1 MKEQLYII
9 KIGGNCIDDK
19 SVLIPFLSTFSA
31 IKGKKILIHGGGS
44 IATKHAQLLNIQQH
58 FHEGRRITDKQ
69 TLDIAVMSYR
79 GLINAEI
86 TSILQSMHCN
96 AIGVCGADA
105 GLLKATKRLVNEID
119 FGFVGDIDED
129 SINANILRHLLEF
142 PLIPVIAPI
151 TYDRFGNLLNTNA
164 DTIATM
170 IAITLQKTY
179 DVTLIY
185 CFDKSG
191 VLSDPS
197 DHDSVIESL
206 QRSEYE
212 ILQSQGMIQHGM
224 IPKLDNAFHAIESG
238 VKTIILTSP
247 DSLQSEVSNIKGTR
261 ITP

>member
-9 KIGGNCIDDK
+9 KIGGNCIDNK

-105 GLLKATKRLVNEID
+105 GLLKATKRLVNDID

-179 DVTLIY
+179 DITLIY

-224 IPKLDNAFHAIESG
+224 IPKLDNAFLALNSG
-238 VKTIILTSP
+238 VNTIYLTSP
-247 DSLQSEVSNIKGTR
+247 DSLQSDCTVKKGTR
-261 ITP
+261 IIS

>member
-105 GLLKATKRLVNEID
+105 GLLKATKRLVNDID

-179 DVTLIY
+179 DITLIY

-224 IPKLDNAFHAIESG
+224 IPKLDNAFLALNSG
-238 VKTIILTSP
+238 VNTIYLTSP
-247 DSLQSEVSNIKGTR
+247 DSLQSDCTVKKGTR
-261 ITP
+261 II

>member
-31 IKGKKILIHGGGS
+31 IQGKKILIHGGGS
-44 IATKHAQLLNIQQH
+44 IATKHAELLDIQQN
-58 FHEGRRITDKQ
+58 FHEGRRITDKK

-86 TSILQSMHCN
+86 TSLLQSMQCN
-96 AIGVCGADA
+96 AIGLCGADA
-105 GLLKATKRLVNEID
+105 GLLKAKKRLVNDID

-129 SINANILRHLLEF
+129 SINVDIFRHLLEF

-170 IAITLQKTY
+170 IAIALQKTY
-179 DVTLIY
+179 DITLIY

-191 VLSDPS
+191 VLSNPANEES
-197 DHDSVIESL
+197 MLESL
-206 QRSEYE
+206 NKAEYDA
-212 ILQSQGMIQHGM
+212 LKNKCMINNGM
-224 IPKLDNAFHAIESG
+224 IPKLDNAFLALNSG
-238 VKTIILTSP
+238 VNTIFLTSP
-247 DSLQSEVSNIKGTR
+247 DCLKSDCMVIKGTR
-261 ITP
+261 IVS

>member
-31 IKGKKILIHGGGS
+31 IQGKKILIHGGGS
-44 IATKHAQLLNIQQH
+44 IATKHAELLDIQQN
-58 FHEGRRITDKQ
+58 FHEGRRITDKK

-86 TSILQSMHCN
+86 TSLLQSMQCN
-96 AIGVCGADA
+96 AIGLCGADA
-105 GLLKATKRLVNEID
+105 GLLKAKKRLVNEID
-119 FGFVGDIDED
+119 FGFVGDIDVD
-129 SINANILRHLLEF
+129 SINVDIFRHLLEF

-170 IAITLQKTY
+170 IAIALQKTY
-179 DVTLIY
+179 DITLIY

-191 VLSDPS
+191 VLSNPANEES
-197 DHDSVIESL
+197 MLESL
-206 QRSEYE
+206 NKAEYDA
-212 ILQSQGMIQHGM
+212 LKNKCMINNGM
-224 IPKLDNAFHAIESG
+224 IPKLDNAFLALNSG
-238 VKTIILTSP
+238 VNTIFLTSP
-247 DSLQSEVSNIKGTR
+247 DSLKSDCMVTKGTR
-261 ITP
+261 IIS

>member
-31 IKGKKILIHGGGS
+31 IQGKKILIHGGGS
-44 IATKHAQLLNIQQH
+44 IATKHAELLDIQQN
-58 FHEGRRITDKQ
+58 FHEGRRITDKK

-86 TSILQSMHCN
+86 TSLLQSMQCN
-96 AIGVCGADA
+96 AIGLCGADA
-105 GLLKATKRLVNEID
+105 GLLKAKKRLVNEID

-129 SINANILRHLLEF
+129 SINVDIFRHLLEF

-170 IAITLQKTY
+170 IAIALQKTY
-179 DVTLIY
+179 DITLIY

-191 VLSDPS
+191 VLSNPANEES
-197 DHDSVIESL
+197 MLESL
-206 QRSEYE
+206 NKAEYDA
-212 ILQSQGMIQHGM
+212 LKNKCMINNGM
-224 IPKLDNAFHAIESG
+224 IPKLDNAFLALNSG
-238 VKTIILTSP
+238 VNTIFLTSP
-247 DSLQSEVSNIKGTR
+247 DCLKSDCMVIKGTR
-261 ITP
+261 IVS

>member
-19 SVLIPFLSTFSA
+19 SVLIPFLSTFST

-44 IATKHAQLLNIQQH
+44 IATKHAALLNIDQQ
-58 FHEGRRITDKQ
+58 FHNGRRITDKQ

-105 GLLKATKRLVNEID
+105 GLLKATKRLVNDID
-119 FGFVGDIDED
+119 FGFVGDINED

-170 IAITLQKTY
+170 IAIALQKTY
-179 DVTLIY
+179 DITLIY

-224 IPKLDNAFHAIESG
+224 IPKLDNAFLALNSG
-238 VKTIILTSP
+238 VNTIYLTSP
-247 DSLQSEVSNIKGTR
+247 DSLQSDCTVKKGTR
-261 ITP
+261 IIS

>member
-86 TSILQSMHCN
+86 TSLLQSMQCN
-96 AIGVCGADA
+96 AIGICGADA
-105 GLLKATKRLVNEID
+105 GLLKATKRLVNDID

-129 SINANILRHLLEF
+129 SINADILRHLLEF

-179 DVTLIY
+179 DITLIY

-224 IPKLDNAFHAIESG
+224 IPKLDNAFLALNSG
-238 VKTIILTSP
+238 VNTIYLTSP
-247 DSLQSEVSNIKGTR
+247 DSLQSDCTVKKGTR
-261 ITP
+261 IIS

>member
-105 GLLKATKRLVNEID
+105 GLLKATKRLVNNID
-119 FGFVGDIDED
+119 FGFVGDINED

-179 DVTLIY
+179 DITLIY

-224 IPKLDNAFHAIESG
+224 IPKLDNAFLALNSG
-238 VKTIILTSP
+238 VNTIYLTSP
-247 DSLQSEVSNIKGTR
+247 DSLQSDCTVKKGTR
-261 ITP
+261 IIS

>member
-1 MKEQLYII
+1 
-9 KIGGNCIDDK
+9 
-19 SVLIPFLSTFSA
+19 
-31 IKGKKILIHGGGS
+31 
-44 IATKHAQLLNIQQH
+44 
-58 FHEGRRITDKQ
+58 
-69 TLDIAVMSYR
+69 MSYR

-105 GLLKATKRLVNEID
+105 GLLKATKRLVNDID

>member
-9 KIGGNCIDDK
+9 KIGGNCINDT
-19 SVLIPFLSTFSA
+19 SVLIPFLMKFSE
-31 IKGKKILIHGGGS
+31 IQGKKILIHGGGS

-86 TSILQSMHCN
+86 TSLLQSMQCN
-96 AIGVCGADA
+96 AIGICGADA
-105 GLLKATKRLVNEID
+105 GLITAEKRIVNDID
-119 FGFVGDIDED
+119 YGFVGDINAN
-129 SINANILRHLLEF
+129 SINIDMFNHLLEF
-142 PLIPVIAPI
+142 PLTPVIAPI
-151 TYDRFGNLLNTNA
+151 TFDRSGNLFNTNA

-170 IAITLQKTY
+170 IAIALQKTY

-185 CFDKSG
+185 CFDKNG

-197 DHDSVIESL
+197 DHNSVIESL
-206 QRSEYE
+206 HRSEYE

-224 IPKLDNAFHAIESG
+224 IPKLDNAFHALDSG
-238 VKTIILTSP
+238 VNTIFLTSP
-247 DSLQSEVSNIKGTR
+247 DSLQSDRTVTKGTR
-261 ITP
+261 IVS

>member
-44 IATKHAQLLNIQQH
+44 IATKHAQLLNMQQH

-105 GLLKATKRLVNEID
+105 GLLKATKRLVNDID

>member
-105 GLLKATKRLVNEID
+105 GLLKATKRLVNDID
-119 FGFVGDIDED
+119 FGFVGDINED

-179 DVTLIY
+179 DITLIY

-224 IPKLDNAFHAIESG
+224 IPKLDNAFLALNSG
-238 VKTIILTSP
+238 VNTIYLTSP
-247 DSLQSEVSNIKGTR
+247 DSLQSDCTVKKGTR
-261 ITP
+261 IIS